1 MLGADTTSLMR
12 LMVEG
17 GNSPDTQQGPPRKNM
32 PAYAGKLTNTEMAQV
47 LTFIRT
53 TWGNNA
59 SPVTTRDV
67 TQLRAD
73 IHK

>member
-1 MLGADTTSLMR
+1 
-12 LMVEG
+12 
-17 GNSPDTQQGPPRKNM
+17 M
-32 PAYAGKLTNTEMAQV
+32 PAYADKLTSTEMAQV

-67 TQLRAD
+67 TRLRAN